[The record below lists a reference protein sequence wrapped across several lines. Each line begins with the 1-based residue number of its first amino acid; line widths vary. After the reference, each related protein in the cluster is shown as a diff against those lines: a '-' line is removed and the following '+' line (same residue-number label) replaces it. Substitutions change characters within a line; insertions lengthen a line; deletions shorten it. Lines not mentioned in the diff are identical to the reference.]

1 MKQRS
6 GVVEATWAMILP
18 TKAANCGVEAL
29 AAVGV
34 HSGRPT
40 IKSTTLHTQCA
51 GRQRNGALSAFRL

>member
-18 TKAANCGVEAL
+18 TKAANCGVGAL

-34 HSGRPT
+34 HPGRRT
-40 IKSTTLHTQCA
+40 TKSTTLHTL
-51 GRQRNGALSAFRL
+51 RRNVPVGKETVR